1 MINPEKF
8 PGINREG
15 SVLILVLLILALL
28 IAVVTEFS
36 YDVYTTTSGLYN
48 WSSGVRLS
56 ELADSG
62 ADVAMEIFK
71 ENSAAISYTYP
82 GVITVPVPLA
92 GVDDSL
98 RIEIVDE
105 QARFNINSIIYPN
118 GNDNTEAIERFRRL
132 VSLLELDG
140 DIVDALADW
149 IDPDSE
155 QRLADSEVGAKNAPF
170 YTLEE
175 ILAVKGI
182 TEEVYRKIKPYITV
196 YGDLAGRIDI
206 NTAGRINIM
215 SLSGSIDSELAERV
229 ILYRDRSPLKSVTEL
244 KDVPG
249 FKDLMNEIAGKYV
262 VKSGYYRVRATA
274 SYGNIKRITDS
285 VYSVTGKTKRIY
297 YTLI

>member
-1 MINPEKF
+1 MRNPEKF
-8 PGINREG
+8 PCINREG

-48 WSSGVRLS
+48 WSTGVRLS

-105 QARFNINSIIYPN
+105 QARFNINSIIYPS
-118 GNDNTEAIERFRRL
+118 GNDNVEAIERFRRL
-132 VSLLELDG
+132 VALLELDG

-170 YTLEE
+170 CTLEE

-215 SLSGSIDSELAERV
+215 SLSESIDSELAERV

-274 SYGNIKRITDS
+274 IYGNIKRITDS